1 MLNIKK
7 LDTLTTQFQS
17 ELDRLL
23 AFESEQDTAIERT
36 VEDILR
42 HVRRDGYAQ

>member
-7 LDTLTTQFQS
+7 LDTLTALFQS

-23 AFESEQDTAIERT
+23 AFESEQQR
-36 VEDILR
+36 
-42 HVRRDGYAQ
+42 GQF